1 MEKNGLVW
9 SIGGEAGDGILS
21 AGEAFARA
29 CSRGGFH
36 VFTETDLPSIVR
48 GGHNAMQVRVDTDEI
63 FAHAHEIDLLAAL
76 NKDTMLQHVNQL
88 KPEGGIIYDGDKITL
103 EQGDLGREDVR
114 LFPVPLARIVKQLEG
129 KPILRNV
136 VAVGASLGLVDYDL
150 SLLDDL
156 LAMSFRKKGEAVVK
170 QNIDAAK
177 QGYDYAKTTYSDR
190 FPLKLRKSAAE
201 PRMLISGSAAVCLGA
216 LRAGCKFVAG
226 YPMTPSTPILEYLAS
241 KERDHSLVVKQTE
254 DEIAAINMVIGAS
267 LAGVRAM
274 TCTSGGGFS
283 LMVEGLG
290 LAAMTEVPVVI
301 IEGQRPGPS
310 TGMPTRTEQSDLKFA
325 LSASQGE
332 FPRIV
337 IAPGDA
343 EECFYLTMEAFN
355 LAEKFQCQVIVLVD
369 KYLLTSARTI
379 EKLDTGRV
387 KIERGEFLSDAQLAE
402 MDEYIRY
409 SDTPTGVSPR
419 SIPGQRDG
427 IFTTTSDEHNELGH
441 IFEGKEN
448 RTWIVDKRLRKLEAA
463 VRVIPAPEL
472 RGEPEADLTFVGWG
486 STKGPIREAMKM
498 LARDGVRANF
508 LQLVYLSP
516 FPAKRVGEILSKARK
531 IILVENNK
539 TAQLGDVIRENTGVF
554 IPDRILRYD
563 GRPFTPEIIHHKV
576 MEVL

>member
-48 GGHNAMQVRVDTDEI
+48 GGHNAMQVRVDTEEI

-114 LFPVPLARIVKQLEG
+114 LFPVPLAGIVKQLEG

-201 PRMLISGSAAVCLGA
+201 ARMLISGSAAVCLGA
-216 LRAGCKFVAG
+216 LRAGCKFVAA
-226 YPMTPSTPILEYLAS
+226 YPMTPSTPIFEYLAS
-241 KERDHSLVVKQTE
+241 KERDYSLVVKQTE

-369 KYLLTSARTI
+369 KYLLTSTRTV
-379 EKLDTGRV
+379 EKLDPARV
-387 KIERGEFLSDAQLAE
+387 KIDRGEFLSDAQLAE

-427 IFTTTSDEHNELGH
+427 IFTSTSDEHNELGH

-448 RTWIVDKRLRKLEAA
+448 RTWIVDKRFRKLKAA
-463 VRVIPAPEL
+463 ARVIPAPEL

-516 FPAKRVGEILSKARK
+516 FPAKRVGEIMSKTRK
-531 IILVENNK
+531 LILVENNK
-539 TAQLGDVIRENTGVF
+539 TAQLGGVIREHTGVF

>member
-1 MEKNGLVW
+1 MQKNGLVW

-48 GGHNAMQVRVDTDEI
+48 GGHNAMQVRVDTEEI

-114 LFPVPLARIVKQLEG
+114 LFPVPLAGIVKQLEG

-156 LAMSFRKKGEAVVK
+156 LAMSFRKKGETVVK

-177 QGYDYAKTTYSDR
+177 QGYDYAKTRYSDR

-201 PRMLISGSAAVCLGA
+201 PRMLISGSTAVCLGA

-226 YPMTPSTPILEYLAS
+226 YPMTPNTPILEYLAS
-241 KERDHSLVVKQTE
+241 KERDYSLVVKQTE
-254 DEIAAINMVIGAS
+254 DEISAINMVIGAS

-369 KYLLTSARTI
+369 KYLLTSVCTVER
-379 EKLDTGRV
+379 LDPARV

-402 MDEYIRY
+402 MDKYIRY

-419 SIPGQRDG
+419 SIPGQRGG
-427 IFTTTSDEHNELGH
+427 IFTSTSDEHNELGH

-448 RTWIVDKRLRKLEAA
+448 RTWIVDKRFRKLKAA
-463 VRVIPAPEL
+463 ARVIPAPEL
-472 RGEPEADLTFVGWG
+472 RGEPEADLTLVGWG
-486 STKGPIREAMKM
+486 STKGPIREAMKI

-516 FPAKRVGEILSKARK
+516 FPTKRVGEILSKARK
-531 IILVENNK
+531 LILVENNK
-539 TAQLGDVIRENTGVF
+539 TAQLGGVIREHTGVL

-563 GRPFTPEIIHHKV
+563 GRPFTPEEIHHKV